1 MYIIAFSHLIKL
13 WREIL
18 IVVFAISLIGML
30 MHTDSLK
37 NKYEKKLAD
46 KDVAYVSLKNDMT
59 SKLIE
64 QQNNSIK
71 KLNELN
77 KEYAILQEKHQ
88 SEIDKITVSR
98 NSLNTDVK
106 RLREQIDKVGTTS
119 GSSTN
124 QGSNSESSV
133 SVSRRDLQWL
143 QESFGS
149 CTERYL
155 DMAEDGDKIRQSVST
170 LQDAWKQLEEKY
182 NTE

>member
-1 MYIIAFSHLIKL
+1 MTLAISYIIRFWK
-13 WREIL
+13 EFL
-18 IVVFAISLIGML
+18 IVILLIGLLGLL
-30 MHTDSLK
+30 MQNESLK
-37 NKYEKKLAD
+37 NKYEKKLVD

-64 QQNNSIK
+64 EQNNSIRK
-71 KLNELN
+71 INELN
-77 KEYAILQEKHQ
+77 KEYTILQEKHQ

-98 NSLNTDVK
+98 NNLNTDVK
-106 RLREQIDKVGTTS
+106 RLREQISKVGS
-119 GSSTN
+119 GNSTN
-124 QGSNSESSV
+124 QSGNSESSV

-155 DMAEDGDKIRQSVST
+155 DMAEDGDKLRQSVST

>member
-1 MYIIAFSHLIKL
+1 MTLAISYMIRFWK
-13 WREIL
+13 EFL
-18 IVVFAISLIGML
+18 IVILFIGLLGLL
-30 MHTDSLK
+30 MQNESLK
-37 NKYEKKLAD
+37 NKYEKKLVD

-64 QQNNSIK
+64 EQNNSIK

-77 KEYAILQEKHQ
+77 KEYTILQEKHQ

-98 NSLNTDVK
+98 NSLNADVK
-106 RLREQIDKVGTTS
+106 RLREQINKVGS
-119 GSSTN
+119 GSSTD
-124 QGSNSESSV
+124 QSSNSESSV

-155 DMAEDGDKIRQSVST
+155 DMAEDGDKLRQSVST

>member
-1 MYIIAFSHLIKL
+1 MTLAVSYIIRFWK
-13 WREIL
+13 EFL
-18 IVVFAISLIGML
+18 IVILLIGLLGLL
-30 MHTDSLK
+30 MQNESLK
-37 NKYEKKLAD
+37 NKYEKKLVD
-46 KDVAYVSLKNDMT
+46 KDVAYVSLKNEMT

-64 QQNNSIK
+64 EQNNSIK

-77 KEYAILQEKHQ
+77 KEYTILQEKHQ

-98 NSLNTDVK
+98 NSLNADVK
-106 RLREQIDKVGTTS
+106 RLREQISKVGS
-119 GSSTN
+119 GSSAD
-124 QGSNSESSV
+124 QSDNSESSV

-143 QESFGS
+143 QESFGI

-155 DMAEDGDKIRQSVST
+155 DMAEDGDKLRQSVST

>member
-1 MYIIAFSHLIKL
+1 MYIIAFSYLIKL

-46 KDVAYVSLKNDMT
+46 KDIAYVSLKNDMT

-64 QQNNSIK
+64 EQNNSIRK
-71 KLNELN
+71 VNELN
-77 KEYAILQEKHQ
+77 KEYTILQEKHQ
-88 SEIDKITVSR
+88 SEIDKITISR
-98 NSLNTDVK
+98 NSLNADVK
-106 RLREQIDKVGTTS
+106 RLREQINKVGS
-119 GSSTN
+119 VGSTN
-124 QGSNSESSV
+124 QSGNSESSV

-155 DMAEDGDKIRQSVST
+155 DMAEDGDKLRQSVST

>member
-1 MYIIAFSHLIKL
+1 MELAISYMIRFWK
-13 WREIL
+13 EFL
-18 IVVFAISLIGML
+18 IVILFIGLLGLL
-30 MHTDSLK
+30 MQNESLK
-37 NKYEKKLAD
+37 GKYEKKLVD
-46 KDVAYVSLKNDMT
+46 KDIAYVSLKNEMT
-59 SKLIE
+59 SKLID

-77 KEYAILQEKHQ
+77 KAYTILQEKHQ

-98 NSLNTDVK
+98 NSLNADVK
-106 RLREQIDKVGTTS
+106 RLREQINKVGS
-119 GSSTN
+119 GGSTN
-124 QGSNSESSV
+124 QSGNSESSV

-155 DMAEDGDKIRQSVST
+155 DMAEDGDKLRQSVST

>member
-1 MYIIAFSHLIKL
+1 MTLAISYMIRFWK
-13 WREIL
+13 EFL
-18 IVVFAISLIGML
+18 IVILFIGLLGLL
-30 MHTDSLK
+30 MQNESLK
-37 NKYEKKLAD
+37 NKYEKKLVD
-46 KDVAYVSLKNDMT
+46 KDIAYVSLKNEMT

-64 QQNNSIK
+64 EQNNSIK

-77 KEYAILQEKHQ
+77 KEYTILQEKHQ

-98 NSLNTDVK
+98 NNLNADVK
-106 RLREQIDKVGTTS
+106 RLREQINKVGS
-119 GSSTN
+119 GG
-124 QGSNSESSV
+124 GSDQSGNSESSV

-155 DMAEDGDKIRQSVST
+155 DMAEDGDKLRQSVST

>member
-1 MYIIAFSHLIKL
+1 MTLAISYMIRFWK
-13 WREIL
+13 EFL
-18 IVVFAISLIGML
+18 IVILFIGLLGLL
-30 MHTDSLK
+30 MQNESLK

-46 KDVAYVSLKNDMT
+46 KDIAYVSLKNDMT

-64 QQNNSIK
+64 EQNNSIK

-77 KEYAILQEKHQ
+77 KEYTILQEKHQ

-98 NSLNTDVK
+98 DNLNSDVK
-106 RLREQIDKVGTTS
+106 RLREQINKVGATS
-119 GSSTN
+119 GNSTN
-124 QGSNSESSV
+124 QSSNSESSI

-155 DMAEDGDKIRQSVST
+155 DMAEDGDKLRQSVST

>member
-1 MYIIAFSHLIKL
+1 MTLAISYIIRFWK
-13 WREIL
+13 EFL
-18 IVVFAISLIGML
+18 IVILFIGLLGLL
-30 MHTDSLK
+30 MQNESLK
-37 NKYEKKLAD
+37 NKYEKKLVD
-46 KDVAYVSLKNDMT
+46 KDIAYVSLKNEMT
-59 SKLIE
+59 SKLID

-77 KEYAILQEKHQ
+77 KAYTILQEKHQ

-98 NSLNTDVK
+98 NSLNADVK
-106 RLREQIDKVGTTS
+106 RLREQINKVGS
-119 GSSTN
+119 GGSTN
-124 QGSNSESSV
+124 QSGNSESSV

-155 DMAEDGDKIRQSVST
+155 DMAEDGDKLRQSVST

>member
-1 MYIIAFSHLIKL
+1 MEL
-13 WREIL
+13 
-18 IVVFAISLIGML
+18 AISYMIRFWKEFVIIILFIGLLGLL
-30 MHTDSLK
+30 MQNESLK
-37 NKYEKKLAD
+37 NKYEKKLVD

-64 QQNNSIK
+64 EQNNSIRK
-71 KLNELN
+71 VNELN
-77 KEYAILQEKHQ
+77 KEYTILQEKHK

-106 RLREQIDKVGTTS
+106 RLREQINKVGS
-119 GSSTN
+119 GNSTD
-124 QGSNSESSV
+124 QSGNSEGSI

-149 CTERYL
+149 CTEQYL
-155 DMAEDGDKIRQSVST
+155 DMAEEGDKLRQSVST

-182 NTE
+182 NTQ

>member
-1 MYIIAFSHLIKL
+1 MTLAISYMIRFWK
-13 WREIL
+13 EFL
-18 IVVFAISLIGML
+18 IVVLFIGLLGLL
-30 MHTDSLK
+30 MQNESLK
-37 NKYEKKLAD
+37 GKYEKKLVD
-46 KDVAYVSLKNDMT
+46 KDIAYVSLKNEMT
-59 SKLIE
+59 SKLID

-77 KEYAILQEKHQ
+77 KAYTILQEKHQ

-98 NSLNTDVK
+98 NSLNADVK
-106 RLREQIDKVGTTS
+106 RLREQISKVGS
-119 GSSTN
+119 GNSADQSD
-124 QGSNSESSV
+124 NSESSI

-155 DMAEDGDKIRQSVST
+155 DMAEDEDKLRQSVST

>member
-1 MYIIAFSHLIKL
+1 MYTIAFSYLIKL

-18 IVVFAISLIGML
+18 IVVFTISLIGML

-37 NKYEKKLAD
+37 RNYEKKLSD
-46 KDVAYVSLKNDMT
+46 KDVAYISLKNDM
-59 SKLIE
+59 SAKLLE
-64 QQNNSIK
+64 EQNNSIRK
-71 KLNELN
+71 VNELN
-77 KEYAILQEKHQ
+77 KEYLKLQEKHQ

-98 NSLNTDVK
+98 NSLNADVK
-106 RLREQIDKVGTTS
+106 RLREQISKVGS
-119 GSSTN
+119 GSSAD
-124 QGSNSESSV
+124 QSGNSEGSV

-155 DMAEDGDKIRQSVST
+155 DMAEDGDKLRQSVST

>member
-1 MYIIAFSHLIKL
+1 MTLAISYMIRFWK
-13 WREIL
+13 EFL
-18 IVVFAISLIGML
+18 IVILFIGLLGLL
-30 MHTDSLK
+30 MQNESLK
-37 NKYEKKLAD
+37 NKYEKKLVD

-64 QQNNSIK
+64 EQNNSIRK
-71 KLNELN
+71 VNELN
-77 KEYAILQEKHQ
+77 KEYTILQEKHQ

-98 NSLNTDVK
+98 NSLNADVK
-106 RLREQIDKVGTTS
+106 RLREQINKVGS
-119 GSSTN
+119 GSSAN
-124 QGSNSESSV
+124 QSSNSESSV

-155 DMAEDGDKIRQSVST
+155 DMAEDGDKLRQSVST

>member
-1 MYIIAFSHLIKL
+1 MTLAISYIIRFWK
-13 WREIL
+13 EFL
-18 IVVFAISLIGML
+18 IVILFIGLLGLL
-30 MHTDSLK
+30 MQNESLK
-37 NKYEKKLAD
+37 NKYEKKLVD

-64 QQNNSIK
+64 EQNNSIK

-77 KEYAILQEKHQ
+77 KEYTILQEKHQ

-98 NSLNTDVK
+98 NSLNADVK
-106 RLREQIDKVGTTS
+106 RLREQINKVGS
-119 GSSTN
+119 GSSAN
-124 QGSNSESSV
+124 QSSNSESSV

-155 DMAEDGDKIRQSVST
+155 DMAEDGDKLRQSVST

>member
-1 MYIIAFSHLIKL
+1 MTLAISYIIRFWK
-13 WREIL
+13 EFL
-18 IVVFAISLIGML
+18 IVILFIVLLGLL
-30 MHTDSLK
+30 MQNESLK
-37 NKYEKKLAD
+37 NKYEKKLVD

-64 QQNNSIK
+64 EQNNSIK

-77 KEYAILQEKHQ
+77 KEYTILQEKHQ

-98 NSLNTDVK
+98 NNLNADVK
-106 RLREQIDKVGTTS
+106 RLREQINKVGS
-119 GSSTN
+119 GSSADK
-124 QGSNSESSV
+124 SDNSESSV
-133 SVSRRDLQWL
+133 GVSRRDLQWL

-155 DMAEDGDKIRQSVST
+155 DMAEDGDKLRQSVST

>member
-1 MYIIAFSHLIKL
+1 MTLAISYIIRFWK
-13 WREIL
+13 EFL
-18 IVVFAISLIGML
+18 IVILFIGLLGLL
-30 MHTDSLK
+30 MQNESLK
-37 NKYEKKLAD
+37 NKYEKKLVD
-46 KDVAYVSLKNDMT
+46 KDNAYVSLKNEMT

-64 QQNNSIK
+64 EQNNSIRK
-71 KLNELN
+71 INELN
-77 KEYAILQEKHQ
+77 KEYTILQEKHQ

-98 NSLNTDVK
+98 NNLNADVK
-106 RLREQIDKVGTTS
+106 RLREQINKVGS
-119 GSSTN
+119 GG
-124 QGSNSESSV
+124 GSDQSGNSESSV

-155 DMAEDGDKIRQSVST
+155 DMAEDGDKLRQSVST

>member
-1 MYIIAFSHLIKL
+1 MTLAFSYIIRFWK
-13 WREIL
+13 EFL
-18 IVVFAISLIGML
+18 IVVLFIGLLGLL
-30 MHTDSLK
+30 MQNESLK
-37 NKYEKKLAD
+37 GKYEKKLVD
-46 KDVAYVSLKNDMT
+46 KDIAYVSLKNEMT
-59 SKLIE
+59 SKLID

-77 KEYAILQEKHQ
+77 KAYTILQEKHQ
-88 SEIDKITVSR
+88 SEIDKITISR
-98 NSLNTDVK
+98 NSLNADVK
-106 RLREQIDKVGTTS
+106 RLREQINEVGS
-119 GSSTN
+119 GGSTN
-124 QGSNSESSV
+124 QSGNPESSV

-155 DMAEDGDKIRQSVST
+155 DMAEDGDKLRQSVST

>member
-1 MYIIAFSHLIKL
+1 MTLAISYMIRFWK
-13 WREIL
+13 EFL
-18 IVVFAISLIGML
+18 IVILFIGLLGLL
-30 MHTDSLK
+30 MQNESLK
-37 NKYEKKLAD
+37 GKYEKKLVD
-46 KDVAYVSLKNDMT
+46 KDIAYVSLKNEMT

-77 KEYAILQEKHQ
+77 KAYTILQEKHQ

-98 NSLNTDVK
+98 NNLNTDVK
-106 RLREQIDKVGTTS
+106 RLREQINKVGS
-119 GSSTN
+119 GSSTD
-124 QGSNSESSV
+124 QSGNSESSV

-155 DMAEDGDKIRQSVST
+155 DMAEDGDKLRQSVST

>member
-1 MYIIAFSHLIKL
+1 MTLAISYMIRFWK
-13 WREIL
+13 EFL
-18 IVVFAISLIGML
+18 IVILFIGLLGLL
-30 MHTDSLK
+30 MQNESLK
-37 NKYEKKLAD
+37 NKYEKKLVD
-46 KDVAYVSLKNDMT
+46 KDIAYVSLKNEMT

-64 QQNNSIK
+64 EQNNSIK

-77 KEYAILQEKHQ
+77 KEYTILQEKHQ

-98 NSLNTDVK
+98 NSLNADVK
-106 RLREQIDKVGTTS
+106 RLREQINKVGS
-119 GSSTN
+119 GSSAD
-124 QGSNSESSV
+124 QSGNSESSV

-155 DMAEDGDKIRQSVST
+155 DMAEDGDKLRQSVST

>member
-1 MYIIAFSHLIKL
+1 MTLAISYIIRFWKEFLIIVL
-13 WREIL
+13 FIGLLGLL
-18 IVVFAISLIGML
+18 IQNE
-30 MHTDSLK
+30 SLK
-37 NKYEKKLAD
+37 GKYEKKLVD
-46 KDVAYVSLKNDMT
+46 KEIAYVSLKNEMT

-77 KEYAILQEKHQ
+77 KAYTILQERHQ

-98 NSLNTDVK
+98 DNLNTDVK
-106 RLREQIDKVGTTS
+106 RLREQINKVGTTS
-119 GSSTN
+119 GNSTD
-124 QGSNSESSV
+124 QSGNSESSI

-155 DMAEDGDKIRQSVST
+155 DMAEDGDKLRQSVST
-170 LQDAWKQLEEKY
+170 LQDAWQQLEEKY
-182 NTE
+182 NTQ

>member
-1 MYIIAFSHLIKL
+1 MTLAISYMIRFWK
-13 WREIL
+13 EFL
-18 IVVFAISLIGML
+18 IVILFIGLLGLL
-30 MHTDSLK
+30 MQNESLK
-37 NKYEKKLAD
+37 GKYEKKLVD
-46 KDVAYVSLKNDMT
+46 KDIAYVSLKNEMT

-64 QQNNSIK
+64 QQNNSIRK
-71 KLNELN
+71 VNELN
-77 KEYAILQEKHQ
+77 KEYTILQEKHQ

-98 NSLNTDVK
+98 NSLNADVK
-106 RLREQIDKVGTTS
+106 RLREQISKVGS
-119 GSSTN
+119 GSSAD
-124 QGSNSESSV
+124 QSDNSESSV

-155 DMAEDGDKIRQSVST
+155 DMAEDGDKLKQSVST

>member
-1 MYIIAFSHLIKL
+1 MTLAISYMIRFWK
-13 WREIL
+13 EFL
-18 IVVFAISLIGML
+18 IVILFIGLLGLL
-30 MHTDSLK
+30 MQNESLK
-37 NKYEKKLAD
+37 GKYEKKLVD
-46 KDVAYVSLKNDMT
+46 KDIAYVSLKNEMT

-77 KEYAILQEKHQ
+77 KAYTILQEKHQ

-98 NSLNTDVK
+98 NNLNTDVK
-106 RLREQIDKVGTTS
+106 RLREQINKVGS
-119 GSSTN
+119 GGSAN
-124 QGSNSESSV
+124 QSSNSESSI

-155 DMAEDGDKIRQSVST
+155 DMAEDGDKLRQSVST

>member
-1 MYIIAFSHLIKL
+1 MTLAISYMIRFWK
-13 WREIL
+13 EFL
-18 IVVFAISLIGML
+18 IVILFIGLLGLL
-30 MHTDSLK
+30 MQNESLK
-37 NKYEKKLAD
+37 NKYEKKLVD

-64 QQNNSIK
+64 EQNNSIRK
-71 KLNELN
+71 VNELN
-77 KEYAILQEKHQ
+77 KEYTILQEKHQ
-88 SEIDKITVSR
+88 SEIDKIIVSR
-98 NSLNTDVK
+98 NSINADVK
-106 RLREQIDKVGTTS
+106 RLREQINKVGS
-119 GSSTN
+119 GSSAN
-124 QGSNSESSV
+124 QSSNSESSV

-155 DMAEDGDKIRQSVST
+155 DMAEDGDKLRQSVST

>member
-1 MYIIAFSHLIKL
+1 MTLAISYMIRFWK
-13 WREIL
+13 EFL
-18 IVVFAISLIGML
+18 IVILFIGLLGLL
-30 MHTDSLK
+30 MQNESLK
-37 NKYEKKLAD
+37 NKYEKKLVD

-64 QQNNSIK
+64 EQNNSIRK
-71 KLNELN
+71 VNELN
-77 KEYAILQEKHQ
+77 KEYTILQEKHQ

-98 NSLNTDVK
+98 NNLNTDVK

-133 SVSRRDLQWL
+133 SVPRRDLQWL

-155 DMAEDGDKIRQSVST
+155 DMAEDGDKLRQSVST

>member
-1 MYIIAFSHLIKL
+1 MTLAISYIIRFWK
-13 WREIL
+13 EFL
-18 IVVFAISLIGML
+18 IVVLLIGLLGML
-30 MHTDSLK
+30 MQNESLK
-37 NKYEKKLAD
+37 NKYEKKLVD
-46 KDVAYVSLKNDMT
+46 KDIAYVSLKNEMT

-77 KEYAILQEKHQ
+77 KAYTILQEKHQ

-98 NSLNTDVK
+98 NSLNADVK
-106 RLREQIDKVGTTS
+106 RLREQINKVGS
-119 GSSTN
+119 GSSAD
-124 QGSNSESSV
+124 QSGNSESSV
-133 SVSRRDLQWL
+133 GVSRRDLQWL

-155 DMAEDGDKIRQSVST
+155 DMAEDGDKLRQSVST

>member
-1 MYIIAFSHLIKL
+1 MTLAISYIIRFWK
-13 WREIL
+13 EFL
-18 IVVFAISLIGML
+18 IVILFIGLLGLL
-30 MHTDSLK
+30 MQNESLK
-37 NKYEKKLAD
+37 NKYEKKLVD

-64 QQNNSIK
+64 EQNNSIK

-77 KEYAILQEKHQ
+77 KEYTILQEKHQ

-98 NSLNTDVK
+98 NSLNADVK
-106 RLREQIDKVGTTS
+106 RLREQISKVGS
-119 GSSTN
+119 GSSAN
-124 QGSNSESSV
+124 QSSNSESSV

-155 DMAEDGDKIRQSVST
+155 DMAEDGDKLRQSVST

>member
-1 MYIIAFSHLIKL
+1 MTLAISYIIRFWK
-13 WREIL
+13 EFL
-18 IVVFAISLIGML
+18 IVILFIGLLGLL
-30 MHTDSLK
+30 MQNESLK
-37 NKYEKKLAD
+37 NKYEKKLVD

-59 SKLIE
+59 SKLID

-77 KEYAILQEKHQ
+77 KEYTILQEKHQ

-98 NSLNTDVK
+98 NNLNTNVK
-106 RLREQIDKVGTTS
+106 RLREQINKVGS
-119 GSSTN
+119 GSSTD
-124 QGSNSESSV
+124 QSGNSESSV

-155 DMAEDGDKIRQSVST
+155 DMAEDGDKLRQSVST

>member
-1 MYIIAFSHLIKL
+1 MTLAISYMIRFWK
-13 WREIL
+13 EFL
-18 IVVFAISLIGML
+18 IVILFIGLLGLL
-30 MHTDSLK
+30 MQNESLK
-37 NKYEKKLAD
+37 NKYEKKLVD

-64 QQNNSIK
+64 EQNNSIRK
-71 KLNELN
+71 VNELN
-77 KEYAILQEKHQ
+77 KEYIILQEKHQ

-106 RLREQIDKVGTTS
+106 RLREQINKVGS
-119 GSSTN
+119 GNSTDK
-124 QGSNSESSV
+124 SDNSESSI

-155 DMAEDGDKIRQSVST
+155 DMAEDGDKLIQSVST

>member
-1 MYIIAFSHLIKL
+1 MTLAISYMIRFWK
-13 WREIL
+13 EFL
-18 IVVFAISLIGML
+18 IVILFIGLLGLL
-30 MHTDSLK
+30 MQNESLK
-37 NKYEKKLAD
+37 NKYEKKLVD
-46 KDVAYVSLKNDMT
+46 KDIAYVSLKNEMT

-64 QQNNSIK
+64 EQNNSIK

-77 KEYAILQEKHQ
+77 KEYTILQEKHQ

-98 NSLNTDVK
+98 NSLNADVK
-106 RLREQIDKVGTTS
+106 RLREQINKVGS
-119 GSSTN
+119 GNSADQSD
-124 QGSNSESSV
+124 NSESSV

-155 DMAEDGDKIRQSVST
+155 DMAEDGDKLRQSVST

>member
-1 MYIIAFSHLIKL
+1 MYTIAFSYLIKL

-18 IVVFAISLIGML
+18 IVVFTISLIGML

-37 NKYEKKLAD
+37 RNYEKKLSD
-46 KDVAYVSLKNDMT
+46 KDVAYISLKNDM
-59 SKLIE
+59 SAKLLE
-64 QQNNSIK
+64 EQNNSIRK
-71 KLNELN
+71 VNELN
-77 KEYAILQEKHQ
+77 KEYLKLQEKHQ

-98 NSLNTDVK
+98 NSLNDDVK
-106 RLREQIDKVGTTS
+106 RLREQINKVGS
-119 GSSTN
+119 GG
-124 QGSNSESSV
+124 GSDQSGNSESSV

-155 DMAEDGDKIRQSVST
+155 DMAEDGDKLRQSVST

>member
-1 MYIIAFSHLIKL
+1 MTLAFSYIIRFWK
-13 WREIL
+13 EFL
-18 IVVFAISLIGML
+18 IVILFIGLLGLL
-30 MHTDSLK
+30 MQNESLK
-37 NKYEKKLAD
+37 NKYEKKLVD

-64 QQNNSIK
+64 EQNNSIRK
-71 KLNELN
+71 INELN

-98 NSLNTDVK
+98 NNLNSDVK
-106 RLREQIDKVGTTS
+106 RLREQINKVGS
-119 GSSTN
+119 GSSAN
-124 QGSNSESSV
+124 QSSNSESSV

-155 DMAEDGDKIRQSVST
+155 DMAEDGDKLRQSVST

>member
-1 MYIIAFSHLIKL
+1 MTLAISYMIRFWK
-13 WREIL
+13 EFL
-18 IVVFAISLIGML
+18 IVILFIGLLGLL
-30 MHTDSLK
+30 MQNESLK
-37 NKYEKKLAD
+37 NKYEKKLVD

-64 QQNNSIK
+64 EQNNSIRK
-71 KLNELN
+71 INELN

-98 NSLNTDVK
+98 NSLNADVK
-106 RLREQIDKVGTTS
+106 RLREQINKVGS
-119 GSSTN
+119 GGSTN
-124 QGSNSESSV
+124 QSGNSESSV

-155 DMAEDGDKIRQSVST
+155 DMAEDGDKLRQSVST

>member
-1 MYIIAFSHLIKL
+1 MTLAISYIIRFWK
-13 WREIL
+13 EFL
-18 IVVFAISLIGML
+18 IVVLFIGLLGLL
-30 MHTDSLK
+30 MQNESLK
-37 NKYEKKLAD
+37 NKYEKKLVD
-46 KDVAYVSLKNDMT
+46 KDNAYVSLKNEMT

-64 QQNNSIK
+64 EQNNSIRK
-71 KLNELN
+71 INELN

-98 NSLNTDVK
+98 NSLNADVK
-106 RLREQIDKVGTTS
+106 RLREQISKVGS
-119 GSSTN
+119 WSSTD
-124 QGSNSESSV
+124 QSSNSESSI

-155 DMAEDGDKIRQSVST
+155 DMAEDGDKLRQSVST

-182 NTE
+182 NTQ